1 MLTRNFNLLVMANIV
16 LGMSMPILIVLGAL
30 AGASLAPVPSLATAV
45 MSVQMLAG
53 IVAASPLSLLMA
65 SIGRKRGFVCVGLL
79 TCAGG
84 VAGALAMVSQHFALL
99 CVAHFM
105 LGAALVGVNF
115 IRFAASESVSGQFKA
130 NALSLLLASGLVAA
144 LLGPSLFNV
153 SKDAVAGVEFSG
165 AYLAIAVLGL
175 LGCLP
180 ALAMSEKVVPGE
192 SGSARDESADGMPV
206 ARTVRQI
213 LTTPTVVVAI
223 VVAAISQSVMVLLMV
238 PTPLAM
244 IDSGYFSVDASDVIR
259 WHVVAMFAPGLVT
272 GLLIRRW
279 GAMPVIGTGMCLL
292 VLAAVVA
299 LAGLELAYFYIS
311 LILLGVGW
319 NFGFIGGTH
328 LLQQS
333 ITENERGSVQGIN
346 DTILAACGSFAS
358 IAAGVLYVGV
368 GWQLVS
374 YVAIALLVLSTFVV
388 LAMSSAVKAQQ
399 RV

>member
-1 MLTRNFNLLVMANIV
+1 
-16 LGMSMPILIVLGAL
+16 MPMLIVLGAL
-30 AGASLAPVPSLATAV
+30 AGASLAPVPSLATSV

-53 IVAASPLSLLMA
+53 IVAASPLSLLMG

-79 TCAGG
+79 TCTGG
-84 VAGALAMVSQHFALL
+84 VMGALAMGAQHFVLL
-99 CVAHFM
+99 CVAHFI

-115 IRFAASESVSGQFKA
+115 IRFAASESVSSEFKA

-144 LLGPSLFNV
+144 LLGPTLFNV

-180 ALAMSEKVVPGE
+180 ALAMNENVEKGT
-192 SGSARDESADGMPV
+192 SANTRDGVDDVMTE

-213 LTTPTVVVAI
+213 LATPKVVVAI
-223 VVAAISQSVMVLLMV
+223 VVAAVSQAVMVLLMV

-244 IDSGYFSVDASDVIR
+244 IDSGYFSADASNVIR
-259 WHVVAMFAPGLVT
+259 WHVVAMFAPGLFT

-279 GAMPVIGTGMCLL
+279 GVMPVICSGMGLL

-299 LAGLELAYFYIS
+299 LGGFELEYFYLS

-333 ITENERGSVQGIN
+333 IADNERGAVQGVN

-358 IAAGVLYVGV
+358 IAAGALYMGV
-368 GWQLVS
+368 GWELVS
-374 YVAIALLVLSTFVV
+374 YVSIALLVLGAVVV
-388 LAMSSAVKAQQ
+388 LSMSTAMKTQQ
-399 RV
+399 SL